1 MTRDDKHIGDE
12 ETEADPVQVQLPTP
26 GSVVDN
32 RYQVIEGIGEGG
44 FGWVF
49 RVRHILLGQSF
60 AMKILHPRIAADP
73 DWRVRFR
80 EEARATSLIGHENI
94 VFVTDFGMCERYGY
108 YFVMEHLEGRS
119 LSDRLREGQLDLQQ
133 ALRFAIAA
141 SSALSAVHDVGI
153 VHCDLKPD
161 NVMLIERPGRNEV
174 WKFLDFGTSTIVTS
188 AIESDLIYGTPAY
201 MAPEQALGL
210 DVDARADQFSLACAL
225 YESLTGRLPWR
236 VDVWEDALA
245 SERRKHPPKPIHAF
259 RKDCPEKLND
269 VIQKALSLQRSE
281 RYESVEEFVKALC
294 DTIEVD
300 FVPAPDPQDVKGAP
314 QHGFERSP
322 TAPRVAKVV
331 DAGESMVITLGEDSE
346 IDLFA
351 PEVNVVFQSVDR
363 LGREYRRNMLA
374 GCIFI
379 PTERVLPLDHPV
391 RVHVFLQPRNL
402 TISLD
407 GRVVSQ
413 TLTGGPAEVGFGVM
427 FTPESQ
433 RDLDTWIK
441 APIVG
446 LELNPRDILTR
457 LKDLDL
463 SDELSSSQA
472 FLVTMLNEPFQ
483 VQRLRAICAG
493 LPMDFNEAVATLIQ
507 KKYIGITS
515 ASGDQVLGE
524 SPQPSLAGVSFSV
537 LDVER
542 LLDQA
547 DFFERQHNFGAAIS
561 TLRRGLEFL
570 PNYSAIHFRLAK
582 LENTFL
588 SRPSEA
594 TRLMIRALEIDP
606 GNREYQDYMAGLGTP
621 ISDDN

>member
-1 MTRDDKHIGDE
+1 MTKDDRHIGDE
-12 ETEADPVQVQLPTP
+12 ETEADPVQIHLPTP
-26 GSVVDN
+26 GSVVDG
-32 RYQVIEGIGEGG
+32 RYQVIEAIGEGG

-94 VFVTDFGMCERYGY
+94 VFVTDFGMCDRYGY
-108 YFVMEHLEGRS
+108 YFVMEHLEGRA
-119 LSDRLREGQLDLQQ
+119 LSDRLRDGPLDLQQ
-133 ALRFAIAA
+133 AMRFAIAA

-161 NVMLIERPGRNEV
+161 NVMMIERPGRYEV

-188 AIESDLIYGTPAY
+188 AIESDFIYGTPAY
-201 MAPEQALGL
+201 MAPEQAIGL

-225 YESLTGRLPWR
+225 YEALTGRLPWR
-236 VDVWEDALA
+236 VDVWEDALP
-245 SERRKHPPKPIHAF
+245 SERRLHPPKPIHTF
-259 RKDCPEKLND
+259 RKDCPPTLND
-269 VIQKALSLQRSE
+269 VIQKGMSVHRAD
-281 RYESVEEFVKALC
+281 RYPSVADFVKALC

-314 QHGFERSP
+314 QQGFERSP
-322 TAPRVAKVV
+322 TAPRVAKIV
-331 DAGESMVITLGEDSE
+331 DAGESMIITLGEDSE
-346 IDLFA
+346 IDLVA
-351 PEVNVVFQSVDR
+351 PEVDVVFQSVDR

-379 PTERVLPLDHPV
+379 PTERVLPLEHDV
-391 RVHVFLQPRNL
+391 RVHVYLQPRNL

-413 TLTGGPAEVGFGVM
+413 TLIGGPAEVGFGVM
-427 FTPESQ
+427 FTPASQ
-433 RDLDTWIK
+433 RALDAWIK
-441 APIVG
+441 APIIG

-457 LKDLDL
+457 LRDLDL

-472 FLVTMLNEPFQ
+472 FLVTMLSEPIQ

-493 LPMDFNEAVATLIQ
+493 LPMDFNEAIATLIQ
-507 KKYIGITS
+507 KKYIDIAS
-515 ASGDQVLGE
+515 AAVDRVMDD
-524 SPQPSLAGVSFSV
+524 SPRPLFAGMAFSTF
-537 LDVER
+537 DAER

-547 DFFERQHNFGAAIS
+547 DFFERQNNFGAAIS

-570 PNYSAIHFRLAK
+570 PEHSAIHFRLAK

-588 SRPSEA
+588 SHPSEA
-594 TRLMIRALEIDP
+594 SRLMNRALELDP
-606 GNREYQDYMAGLGTP
+606 DNSEYHAYAEGLGTP
-621 ISDDN
+621 SSEDN